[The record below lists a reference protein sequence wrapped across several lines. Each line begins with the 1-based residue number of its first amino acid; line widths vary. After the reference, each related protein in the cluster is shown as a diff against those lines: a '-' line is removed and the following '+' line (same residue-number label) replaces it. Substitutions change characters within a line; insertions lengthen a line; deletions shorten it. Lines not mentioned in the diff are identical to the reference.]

1 MKVCRKK
8 QGLSEDGNSYCGRW
22 KSGDG
27 GRKVEEEE
35 EEKVEPSEHRW
46 WTAEAK
52 SK

>member
-1 MKVCRKK
+1 MVEVEIR
-8 QGLSEDGNSYCGRW
+8 
-22 KSGDG
+22 DG

-35 EEKVEPSEHRW
+35 EKVELSDHLW